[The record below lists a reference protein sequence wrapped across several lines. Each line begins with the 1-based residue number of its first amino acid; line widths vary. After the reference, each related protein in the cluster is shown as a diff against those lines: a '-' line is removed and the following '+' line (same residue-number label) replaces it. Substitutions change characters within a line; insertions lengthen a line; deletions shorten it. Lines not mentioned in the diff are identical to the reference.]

1 MRCPMDKIF
10 VALLTIFVLQ
20 TSVHAAEKIRIA
32 IPSLGAHFMTF
43 PLAQKKGFLKEE
55 GLEAEMI
62 RVFGTVAIA
71 ALTTGE
77 IDYFTAIGFPVRAA
91 IQGLPVRVVACYFP
105 TLPFVLVTRPEFK
118 SVKELRGQTI
128 GINLFGGAP
137 DVMARMVLRH
147 FGIDTDKEVKFLAT
161 GATETR
167 LAAMKQG
174 LTAATVV
181 AVPDDNHAKNMGF
194 SVLVKAYEIFTYPDG
209 GLTSNTKKIK
219 EKPDEIRRV
228 IRAGIKANRYI
239 RSDREGTI
247 QFMME
252 WQKITREIATVTYES
267 LSKVFNDDGSLPE
280 KGLGLVIEEN
290 KKIAKVAREVSPGEV
305 ADLSIL
311 REVQKELG
319 IKGK

>member
-1 MRCPMDKIF
+1 MLKVATLFLTFF
-10 VALLTIFVLQ
+10 VFQAWAD
-20 TSVHAAEKIRIA
+20 AADKIRIA
-32 IPSLGAHFMTF
+32 IPTLGAHFMTY

-62 RVFGTVAIA
+62 RTAGSVAIA
-71 ALTTGE
+71 ALTSGD

-91 IQGLPVRVVACYFP
+91 MQGLPVRVVACYFP
-105 TLPFVLVTRPEFK
+105 TLPFVLITRPEIK
-118 SVKELRGQTI
+118 SVGALRGQSL
-128 GINLFGGAP
+128 GINAFGGAP
-137 DVMARMVLRH
+137 EVITRMTLKH
-147 FGIDTDKEVKFLAT
+147 FGVDAEKEVKFVVT
-161 GATETR
+161 GTTEGR
-167 LAAMKQG
+167 LAAMNQG

-181 AVPDDNHAKNMGF
+181 AVPDDYHAKNLGF
-194 SVLVKAYEIFTYPDG
+194 SVAAKPYELFTYPDG
-209 GLTSNTKKIK
+209 GLTANLKKIK
-219 EKPDEIRRV
+219 ERTEEIKRV

-252 WQKITREIATVTYES
+252 WQKVPREIATVTYES

-280 KGLGLVIEEN
+280 KGLRLVIEEN

-311 REVQKELG
+311 REAQNELG

>member
-1 MRCPMDKIF
+1 MCKAATLLLAIF
-10 VALLTIFVLQ
+10 LFQ
-20 TSVHAAEKIRIA
+20 TGANAADKIRIA
-32 IPSLGAHFMTF
+32 VPSLGAHFMTF

-55 GLEAEMI
+55 GFEAEMI

-71 ALTTGE
+71 ALSSGE
-77 IDYFTAIGFPVRAA
+77 IDYFTAVGFPIRAA

-105 TLPFVLVTRPEFK
+105 TLPSVLVTRPEFK
-118 SVKELRGQTI
+118 SVKELKGQTI

-137 DVMARMVLRH
+137 DVIARLTLRH

-161 GATETR
+161 GGTENR

-174 LTAATVV
+174 LTAATAVS
-181 AVPDDNHAKNMGF
+181 VPDDYRAKNMGF
-194 SVLVKAYEIFTYPDG
+194 SVMVKAYEIFTYPDG
-209 GLTSNTKKIK
+209 GLASTTKKIK
-219 EKPDEIRRV
+219 ERPDEIKRV

-252 WQKITREIATVTYES
+252 WQKITRGIAMVTYES

-290 KKIAKVAREVSPGEV
+290 KRIAKVAREVSPGEV
-305 ADLSIL
+305 ADLWIL
-311 REVQKELG
+311 REAQRELG

>member
-1 MRCPMDKIF
+1 MRR
-10 VALLTIFVLQ
+10 LLAVLLASFFLQ
-20 TSVHAAEKIRIA
+20 ASAHGADKIRIA
-32 IPSLGAHFMTF
+32 IPTLAAHFMTF
-43 PLAQKKGFLKEE
+43 PLAQKRGFLKEE

-71 ALTTGE
+71 ALTNGE
-77 IDYFTAIGFPVRAA
+77 IDYFTAVGFPVRAA

-105 TLPFVLVTRPEFK
+105 TLPAVLVTRPEFK
-118 SVKELRGQTI
+118 SVKELKGQTI

-137 DVMARMVLRH
+137 DVMARMTLRY
-147 FGIDTDKEVKFLAT
+147 FGIDTDKEVKVLAT
-161 GATETR
+161 GATENR

-181 AVPDDNHAKNMGF
+181 SVPDDFHAKNMGF
-194 SVLVKAYEIFTYPDG
+194 SVVVKAYEIFTYPDG

-219 EKPDEIRRV
+219 EKPDEIKRV

-252 WQKITREIATVTYES
+252 WQKINREIATVTYES
-267 LSKVFNDDGSLPE
+267 LSRVFNDDGSLPE
-280 KGLGLVIEEN
+280 KGLRLVIEEN
-290 KKIAKVAREVSPGEV
+290 KKIAKVTREIAFDDV

-311 REVQKELG
+311 RMAQKELG
-319 IKGK
+319 IKEK

>member
-1 MRCPMDKIF
+1 MYKTST
-10 VALLTIFVLQ
+10 LLLAILVFQV
-20 TSVHAAEKIRIA
+20 SVHAADKIRIA
-32 IPSLGAHFMTF
+32 VPGPGAHFMTF
-43 PLAQKKGFLKEE
+43 PLAQKRGFLKEE
-55 GLEAEMI
+55 GLEAEII

-71 ALTTGE
+71 ALTSGE

-105 TLPFVLVTRPEFK
+105 TLPSVLVTRPEFK
-118 SVKELRGQTI
+118 SVKELKGQTI

-137 DVMARMVLRH
+137 DVIARMTLRH

-161 GATETR
+161 GGTENR

-174 LTAATVV
+174 LTAATAVS
-181 AVPDDNHAKNMGF
+181 VPDDYHAKKMGF
-194 SVLVKAYEIFTYPDG
+194 TVIVKAYDIFTYPDG
-209 GLTSNTKKIK
+209 GLTSSTKKIK
-219 EKPDEIRRV
+219 EKPDEIKRV

-252 WQKITREIATVTYES
+252 WQKISKEIATVTYES
-267 LSKVFNDDGSLPE
+267 LSRVFNDDGSLPE
-280 KGLGLVIEEN
+280 KGLRLVIEEN

-311 REVQKELG
+311 REAQRELG